1 MVFVLGD
8 SEKFQR
14 PFAAASI
21 ESMISSPRLFVN
33 ESELWQK
40 FSVERSRR
48 LHVCHPQIDV
58 IKATRF
64 HFVILNGIAK
74 QFNRS

>member
-1 MVFVLGD
+1 MFFIPSKAKEFRRFV
-8 SEKFQR
+8 
-14 PFAAASI
+14 AASGI
-21 ESMISSPRLFVN
+21 ERLVSPAFFVN
-33 ESELWQK
+33 ESKLWQK
-40 FSVERSRR
+40 FSVKLLRR
-48 LHVCHPQIDV
+48 FHVCHPQIDV